1 LSSGYRFPY
10 QPKFFKDDLE
20 YKNQIRDQQLEVRKS
35 LNYGKIG
42 EIANTVRTLQLL
54 VTDKMIPKDDK
65 FETEIDDLEGDLQA
79 HYVAKE
85 EEYAVKINGSLCPDV
100 VDKPSRTIAPRWYY
114 EGKASILFNFFDRL
128 GLGLEHE
135 REGYF

>member
-1 LSSGYRFPY
+1 MSGYRFPY

-20 YKNQIRDQQLEVRKS
+20 YKNQIREQQAEVRKA
-35 LNYGKIG
+35 LNYGTKTD
-42 EIANTVRTLQLL
+42 IANTVETYRLL

-65 FETEIDDLEGDLQA
+65 FNELISDLDQELNLFF
-79 HYVAKE
+79 E
-85 EEYAVKINGSLCPDV
+85 EKTKSYEAEASESLCADV
-100 VDKPSRTIAPRWYY
+100 IDKPDKTKNTPRWYF
-114 EGKASILFNFFDRL
+114 ESKFSILNNFFDRL

>member
-1 LSSGYRFPY
+1 MSSGYRFPY

-20 YKNQIRDQQLEVRKS
+20 YKNQIRDQQLEVRKA
-35 LNYGKIG
+35 LNYGTIR

-54 VTDKMIPKDDK
+54 VTDKMVPRGDTYEDK
-65 FETEIDDLEGDLQA
+65 LDDLNADLEA
-79 HYVAKE
+79 HYVSKEKEYEAEAKD
-85 EEYAVKINGSLCPDV
+85 ALCADV
-100 VDKPSRTIAPRWYY
+100 IDKPSRAIAPRWYY
-114 EGKASILFNFFDRL
+114 EDLASVLFNFFDRL